1 VSDRGTKKFMKKFV
15 ILVSDTGTKK
25 SIKEFVILV
34 SDRGTKK
41 SKLFID
47 FFVPLSDTRIT
58 NFS

>member
-1 VSDRGTKKFMKKFV
+1 VSDR
-15 ILVSDTGTKK
+15 GTKK

-41 SKLFID
+41 SMKK
-47 FFVPLSDTRIT
+47 FVILVSDRARIT